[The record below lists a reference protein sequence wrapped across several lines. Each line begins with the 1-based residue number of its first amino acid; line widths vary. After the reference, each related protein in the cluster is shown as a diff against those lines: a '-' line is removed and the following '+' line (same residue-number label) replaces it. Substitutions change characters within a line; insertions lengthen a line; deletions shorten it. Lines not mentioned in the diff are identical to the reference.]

1 MVQYVNT
8 EAFLAWYDEASSV
21 DRGSEVELL
30 NEVFRQ
36 YRETKKEEFTL
47 PASQTKSGREEH
59 YPYRFE
65 HLNCCG
71 ADRIIIT
78 F

>member
-8 EAFLAWYDEASSV
+8 EAFLSWYDEASSV
-21 DRGSEVELL
+21 DRGSEAELL

-47 PASQTKSGREEH
+47 PAGQSKSGREEH
-59 YPYRFE
+59 YAYRFE